1 MEKDKFQEYRSYSLF
16 DEDLD
21 ISELDDPSL
30 LDVDKSIRNL
40 LNSKNEENTDTL
52 TEIWNRRWK

>member
-16 DEDLD
+16 DEDVD
-21 ISELDDPSL
+21 ISELDDPDL
-30 LDVDKSIRNL
+30 QDVDKSLRNL